1 MLMNAF
7 WTMVNKPLKKIFDT
21 TFNENIKNY

>member
-1 MLMNAF
+1 MLIDAF
-7 WTMVNKPLKKIFDT
+7 WTVVNKPLKKIFDT